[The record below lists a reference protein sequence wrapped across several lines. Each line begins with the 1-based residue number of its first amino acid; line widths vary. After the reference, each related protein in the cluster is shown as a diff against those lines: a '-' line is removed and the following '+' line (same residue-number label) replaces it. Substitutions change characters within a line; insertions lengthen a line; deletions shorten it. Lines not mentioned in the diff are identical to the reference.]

1 MMTFLAAT
9 SAAAEGEGIVFAF
22 QNMVVGLGTVFLV
35 LAFLIFVISSF
46 KYVNELTDVKEAL
59 QQVRAAKKGTAPAA
73 AQVPVKA
80 AAPAAQPVPALPAG
94 PGTMAAAPVNFADEV
109 EGPVAAV
116 IMAAVAEHLG
126 GNFKVTSI
134 KKSK

>member
-1 MMTFLAAT
+1 MTFLAAT
-9 SAAAEGEGIVFAF
+9 NLVFAF

-35 LAFLIFVISSF
+35 LAFLILVISLF
-46 KYVNELTDVKEAL
+46 KYVNEWTDVQEAL
-59 QQVRAAKKGTAPAA
+59 RQVRAAKKG
-73 AQVPVKA
+73 A
-80 AAPAAQPVPALPAG
+80 AAPAAKGAPAAPVRSAAPVVPAVAVPAG
-94 PGTMAAAPVNFADEV
+94 PGTMAAAKVDFADEI

-116 IMAAVAEHLG
+116 IMAAVAEHCG

>member
-1 MMTFLAAT
+1 MTFLAAT
-9 SAAAEGEGIVFAF
+9 NNLVFAF

-35 LAFLIFVISSF
+35 LAFLILVISLF
-46 KYVNELTDVKEAL
+46 KYVNEWGDVQEAL
-59 QQVRAAKKGTAPAA
+59 RQVRAAKNGEPAPAAKAAAPTRSAAPAA
-73 AQVPVKA
+73 AAPAVPV
-80 AAPAAQPVPALPAG
+80 G
-94 PGTMAAAPVNFADEV
+94 PGTMAAAKVDFADEI

-116 IMAAVAEHLG
+116 IMAAVAEHCG